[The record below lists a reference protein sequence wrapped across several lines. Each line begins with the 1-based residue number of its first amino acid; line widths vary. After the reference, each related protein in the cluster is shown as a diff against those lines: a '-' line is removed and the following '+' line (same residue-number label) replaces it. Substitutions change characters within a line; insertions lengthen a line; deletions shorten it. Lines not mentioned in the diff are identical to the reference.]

1 MAPRTKEEDNA
12 IDHEDGLVYPE
23 SWGQGNQE
31 VAKYRRESRIETVQ
45 RMEREAQEYDDYI

>member
-1 MAPRTKEEDNA
+1 MAPRTKEEDNT